1 MGSRLD
7 LHNELLKFLPN
18 VYFQPP
24 SNIQMTYPCIVYN
37 KTGKNRH
44 FGNDVIYLSQQGYN
58 ITVIETNPDSAIADG
73 IEMHFPYCGIN
84 QYFITD
90 NLYHTSLSL
99 YY

>member
-1 MGSRLD
+1 MPSRLD

-24 SNIQMTYPCIVYN
+24 ANVLMTYPCIIYN

-44 FGNDVIYLSQQGYN
+44 FASDVIYLSQQGYD
-58 ITVIETNPDSAIADG
+58 IMVIDKNPDSLVADN
-73 IEMHFPYCGIN
+73 IESHFRYCSIN
-84 QYFITD
+84 QYYTAD
-90 NLYHTSLSL
+90 NLNHTKLSL